1 MKEYKIEISR
11 SQRNLDMDLP
21 GNLVFGIPGK
31 DGVGISSIVNNDDYT
46 ITFVLSD
53 GSRYTTPSIRGE
65 AGRGI
70 VSVERTDGNGAA
82 GTYDTYTITYTD
94 NTTSNFKVYNG
105 ANCTGVGSAEGAVLY
120 TVQELT
126 EEQKE
131 QARKNIGATAIKVS
145 IKDGVLSI
153 E

>member
-1 MKEYKIEISR
+1 M
-11 SQRNLDMDLP
+11 
-21 GNLVFGIPGK
+21 FGIPGK
-31 DGVGISSIVNNDDYT
+31 DGVGISSIVYNDDCT

-70 VSVERTDGNGAA
+70 VSIERTDGNGAA

-94 NTTSNFKVYNG
+94 NTTFDFRVYNG
-105 ANCTGVGSAEGAVLY
+105 ANGTVVGSAENAVLY
-120 TVQELT
+120 TAQELT
-126 EEQKE
+126 EEQKA
-131 QARKNIGATAIKVS
+131 QARANIGATAVKVNLEN
-145 IKDGVLSI
+145 GVLSI